1 MTSFVGLMS
10 ALLWLAP
17 LIAVIVGV
25 GVLVILRA
33 THDHLRGDKDGGRPG
48 VIALDE
54 DTALWLADKLRE
66 SDIFEGLTDEELS
79 LVVAAGRLRAVA
91 AGQRLARA
99 GQASGQIF
107 TVLEGQLRLL
117 TRDQGQDFSVRLA
130 HENETVPLAALLDPP
145 VLVTTIEAAVDS
157 QVFAIPADHLVEL
170 CNANPV
176 MGLQVYRAVTK
187 SFERRYRATLHN
199 LVTSLNVALHTAEV
213 GTDVHVGTSPGS

>member
-1 MTSFVGLMS
+1 MNSFVGFMS

-17 LIAVIVGV
+17 LIAVIIFVS
-25 GVLVILRA
+25 VLVIARA
-33 THDHLRGDKDGGRPG
+33 MQDHLRGDRDGGRPG
-48 VIALDE
+48 VVALDE

-66 SDIFEGLTDEELS
+66 SDIFEGLTDDELS

-99 GQASGQIF
+99 GQSSGQVF
-107 TVLEGQLRLL
+107 TVLAGQLRLL

-130 HENETVPLAALLDPP
+130 HENETVPLASLLDPP

-157 QVFAIPADHLVEL
+157 QVFEIPSAHLVQL
-170 CNANPV
+170 CDSNPV
-176 MGLQVYRAVTK
+176 MGLQIYRAVTK

-199 LVTSLNVALHTAEV
+199 LVTSLNVALQTAQV
-213 GTDVHVGTSPGS
+213 GTDVHVEA